1 MFGKKYGPIGVDLGS
16 GHLRAVQLA
25 QNGQGLFLHAGG
37 IKTKPDQVKAGTPE
51 WQRWAMESLRE
62 IIRENRFKGIKVM
75 TALPSDDLFID
86 QVRVSRSSSP
96 EAIERAAFAKV
107 QNKLPFKAEEGLL
120 KYVFVEQPET
130 AKGGEIEVV
139 VMGASRLAV
148 EVHLA
153 IYEQAGLEV
162 AGMVPWPLAM
172 ISSYTCFFCRRRN
185 EQDRVSMLMSLGT
198 HHCNIVICRSSSLLF
213 ARVVP
218 IGFAHL
224 RQTDEMNRLIAELDA
239 CTRYF
244 QTMSA
249 VEPIERL
256 LFLAGSGVGRSVCEG
271 VAELAQRLQIAA
283 QVGDV
288 LSAIRVDFAEQKMM
302 IDRRNAKV
310 DWSLTFGLALQGL
323 KAGSKQA

>member
-25 QNGQGLFLHAGG
+25 QNRQGLFLGAGG
-37 IKTKPDQVKAGTPE
+37 VKTKPDQVKAGTPE
-51 WQRWAMESLRE
+51 WQRWALEALRE
-62 IIRENRFKGIKVM
+62 IVRENSFKGAKVM

-96 EAIERAAFAKV
+96 AAIERAAFAKV
-107 QNKLPFKAEEGLL
+107 QNKLPFKSEEGLL
-120 KYVFVEQPET
+120 KYILVEQPT
-130 AKGGEIEVV
+130 AKGAEIEVV

-162 AGMVPWPLAM
+162 AGIVPWPLAM
-172 ISSYTCFFCRRRN
+172 ISSYTQFFCRRRN
-185 EQDRVSMLMSLGT
+185 EQNRVSMLMSLGT
-198 HHCNIVICRSSSLLF
+198 HHCNVVICRGSALLF
-213 ARVVP
+213 ARMVP
-218 IGFAHL
+218 IGFAHIE
-224 RQTDEMNRLIAELDA
+224 QTEAMNRLITELDA

-249 VEPIERL
+249 AESIERL
-256 LFLAGSGVGRSVCEG
+256 LFLAGNGVCRSVCEK

-288 LSAIRVDFAEQKMM
+288 LSAIRVDFVKQKMM

-310 DWSLTFGLALQGL
+310 DWSLAFGLSLQGL
-323 KAGSKQA
+323 KGSGSKQV